1 MFSLSLELSNTN
13 QFGKLSRLTKLTA
26 LNNSTITSDYL
37 QKLFEIARN
46 LQHLEVNYDFIQ
58 IYFDN
63 EIICNLFQKRITHLY
78 LLIKSST
85 DLKLFVSTF
94 DRFLSVF
101 SLLKHFYISL
111 EQQFDPPELIILLV
125 LQKLSQL
132 NSLISFGI
140 VGIDLED
147 KLTQNLCQWIQ
158 NNSILN
164 QQTPFQVNYT
174 GQTFR
179 LWL

>member
-1 MFSLSLELSNTN
+1 MSNAN

-37 QKLFEIARN
+37 QKFFEISRN
-46 LQHLEVNYDFIQ
+46 LQHLEVNYEFFR
-58 IYFDN
+58 IYLDD
-63 EIICNLFQKRITHLY
+63 EIICNLFHQRITKLY

-85 DLKLFVSTF
+85 DLELFVSTF

-111 EQQFDPPELIILLV
+111 EKQFDPPELIILLI
-125 LQKLSQL
+125 LQNLSKLT
-132 NSLISFGI
+132 SLISFGI

-147 KLTQNLCQWIQ
+147 KLTENLCQWIE

-164 QQTPFQVNYT
+164 QQTSFQVNYT